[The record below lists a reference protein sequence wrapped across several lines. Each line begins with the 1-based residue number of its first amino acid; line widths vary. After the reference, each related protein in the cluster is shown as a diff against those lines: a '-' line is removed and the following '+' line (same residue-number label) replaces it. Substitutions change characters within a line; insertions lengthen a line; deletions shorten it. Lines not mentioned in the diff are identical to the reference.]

1 MAIGGKFMSST
12 KLICVY
18 WRERYP
24 VSVFL
29 PFAILIAAAG
39 AAAGGALPTLRS
51 AVIGCVLA
59 YTLVLVFR
67 IGDDLADLHTDRL
80 RYPNRV
86 LVQSSSLTPI
96 VVLALAIAAGDIL
109 IMLSQT
115 LPGTRIAVFAAT
127 SLFLFLWYHVRTR
140 LRAGPLGSAHVVLL
154 KYPVIS
160 LLTCANWD
168 HLTLRTAL
176 PSAGALYLGLCIY
189 EQVHDRNVRESRGA
203 HWIFA
208 AEMGLLVA
216 LPLMMI
222 SIGGFLW

>member
-1 MAIGGKFMSST
+1 MSST
-12 KLICVY
+12 KLIYVY
-18 WRERYP
+18 WLERYP

-39 AAAGGALPTLRS
+39 AAAGGSLPDVS
-51 AVIGCVLA
+51 GAVTSCVLA

-67 IGDDLADLHTDRL
+67 IGDDLADLHSDRL
-80 RYPNRV
+80 RHPHRV
-86 LVQSSSLTPI
+86 LVQASSLTPI
-96 VVLALAIAAGDIL
+96 IVLAFAIAAADIL
-109 IMLSQT
+109 IMLSQPQ
-115 LPGTRIAVFAAT
+115 PGARIAVFVTT
-127 SLFLFLWYHVRTR
+127 SLFLFFWYQLRTSFS
-140 LRAGPLGSAHVVLL
+140 AGPLASAHVVLL

-160 LLTCANWD
+160 LLTCANLD

-189 EQVHDRNVRESRGA
+189 EQVHDRTVRESRGA

>member
-1 MAIGGKFMSST
+1 M
-12 KLICVY
+12 KLIYVY

-39 AAAGGALPTLRS
+39 TAAGGSLPTVRG

-67 IGDDLADLHTDRL
+67 IGDDLADLDSDRV
-80 RYPNRV
+80 RHPARV
-86 LVQSSSLTPI
+86 LVRSSRVTPI
-96 VVLALAIAAGDIL
+96 IVFALVIAAADVL
-109 IMLSQT
+109 IMLTEPRPSA
-115 LPGTRIAVFAAT
+115 RIAAFT
-127 SLFLFLWYHVRTR
+127 GISLFLGLWYHQRAR
-140 LRAGPLGSAHVVLL
+140 LRAGPLASAHVVLL

-176 PSAGALYLGLCIY
+176 PSAGAIYLGLCIY
-189 EQVHDRNVRESRGA
+189 EQVHDRTVRESRGA
-203 HWIFA
+203 RWIFA
-208 AEMGLLVA
+208 AEMGLLA
-216 LPLMMI
+216 GLPLMML

>member
-1 MAIGGKFMSST
+1 MST
-12 KLICVY
+12 KLIYIY

-39 AAAGGALPTLRS
+39 AAAGGSLPTVRG
-51 AVIGCVLA
+51 AVLGSVLA

-67 IGDDLADLHTDRL
+67 IGDDLADLRSDRQ
-80 RYPNRV
+80 RHPDRV

-96 VVLALAIAAGDIL
+96 IVLAFAIAAGDIL
-109 IMLSQT
+109 IMIFQSQ
-115 LPGTRIAVFAAT
+115 PGARIATFAAI
-127 SLFLFLWYHVRTR
+127 SLFLFLWYQLRTR
-140 LRAGPLGSAHVVLL
+140 LRAGPLASAHVVLL
-154 KYPVIS
+154 KYPVIA
-160 LLTCANWD
+160 LLTCVSWD

-176 PSAGALYLGLCIY
+176 PPAGALYLGLCIY
-189 EQVHDRNVRESRGA
+189 EQIHDRTVRESRGA